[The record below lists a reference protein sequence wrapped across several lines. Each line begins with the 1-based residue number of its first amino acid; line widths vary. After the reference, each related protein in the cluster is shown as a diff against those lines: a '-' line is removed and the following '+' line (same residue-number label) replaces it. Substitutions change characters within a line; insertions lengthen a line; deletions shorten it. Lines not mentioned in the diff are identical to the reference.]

1 MATAR
6 KVSLFER
13 ELTVRLSPAALDVL
27 FDQPRVLSEGQV
39 DPDHFV
45 GSTMLTIDLA
55 RTADRVSDP
64 ADAATARRVADLMTD
79 DERTRARARRIA
91 LTEAARSAGDLDTPE
106 VDLRVRAAGALL
118 HLDLD
123 VEARRKS

>member
-1 MATAR
+1 M
-6 KVSLFER
+6 SLFER

-27 FDQPRVLSEGQV
+27 FDAPCVLSEGQV
-39 DPDHFV
+39 DPDRFT

-64 ADAATARRVADLMTD
+64 ADAATARRVAEFLPEDG
-79 DERTRARARRIA
+79 RARARARRIA
-91 LTEAARSAGDLDTPE
+91 LSEAARSAGALDAPQ
-106 VDLRVRAAGALL
+106 VDLRVRAAGAQL